1 MSALLQSL
9 RHRKLVQWG
18 LAYLAGGW
26 LVLEAFGFIAE
37 NFGWPGG
44 LVRVATVLLGFGFFA
59 TLILAWYH
67 GEKGAQ
73 RVSGSELLLLTG
85 LSVAAVTSVLFM
97 DWGPAELTETSAAS
111 PAATFRA
118 GWIAVLPFTNVSGDP
133 DNEYFSEGL
142 TYEITSALERIG
154 DLRVISPGS
163 SMSYKERGGRTLS
176 DIGRDLGVKLLL
188 DGGLRVSG
196 GQMRLNAQLV
206 DAETGEQVWSDSYDR
221 ELSTD
226 EIFALQG
233 DIADQIATALQ
244 AEESISSDR
253 SAGPPTDNLDAYN
266 AYLRGRYFFTQASPG
281 YMERSIEEYERA
293 LDLDPGFALAY
304 AALAESWLTYAHY
317 GQPPHEVFPE
327 GLRRARQA
335 LALDSTLADAQTTL
349 ADSKFHYEWDWEEA
363 ERGFLLALELGSTHS
378 TPHSWYGGLL
388 LALGR
393 FDEALE
399 SITRAREMDPV
410 AVSPRAFEAWVLY
423 MTGRWNDAI
432 NAAQS
437 TLDLNPNV
445 AGVLETVGLSRLG
458 LGEVDEAIMA
468 LRRAVELG
476 GRRHTPSLAMALV
489 AAGNPDEAR
498 SILSELEAAAA
509 ETYVP
514 PYWLANVHAALGDR
528 EAALDQLEAAMDTRD
543 AELTWLNV
551 DPALESLR
559 QEPRFQRIVREM
571 GLEPQGP
578 GTV

>member
-1 MSALLQSL
+1 MPSFFQSL
-9 RHRKLVQWG
+9 RQKKLVQWG

-26 LVLEAFGFIAE
+26 LFLEAFGFIAE
-37 NFGWPGG
+37 NFGWPSG
-44 LVRVATVLLGFGFFA
+44 LVRAATVLLGFGFLA
-59 TLILAWYH
+59 TLVLAWYH

-73 RVSGSELLLLTG
+73 RATGLESLLLAG
-85 LSVAAVTSVLFM
+85 LSLAAVTTVLFM
-97 DWGPAELTETSAAS
+97 DLGPGESSEASAPGS
-111 PAATFRA
+111 PATFRA
-118 GWIAVLPFTNVSGDP
+118 GWIAVLPFSNVSGDP
-133 DNEYFSEGL
+133 ENEYFSEGL

-163 SMSYKERGGRTLS
+163 SMSFKDRAGRTLTE
-176 DIGRDLGVKLLL
+176 IGRDLGVQLLL
-188 DGGLRVSG
+188 DGGLRVAG
-196 GQMRLNAQLV
+196 RQMRLSAQLV
-206 DAETGEQVWSDSYDR
+206 DAESGEQVWSDSYDR

-233 DIADQIATALQ
+233 DIANQIATALQ
-244 AEESISSDR
+244 AEESLSSDR
-253 SAGPPTDNLDAYN
+253 SIGPPTDNLEAYN
-266 AYLRGRYFFTQASPG
+266 AYLRGRYFFKQVSPG
-281 YMERSIEEYERA
+281 YMERSIQEYERA

-335 LALDSTLADAQTTL
+335 LALDSTLADAHTTL
-349 ADSKFHYEWDWEEA
+349 ADSKFHYEWDWEGA

-378 TPHSWYGGLL
+378 TPHFWYGGLL

-399 SITRAREMDPV
+399 SNARAREMDPV
-410 AVSPRAFEAWVLY
+410 AVGPRAFEAWTLY
-423 MTGRWNDAI
+423 MVGRWNDAI
-432 NAAQS
+432 EAAQS

-445 AGVLETVGLSRLG
+445 AGVLATLGLSRLY
-458 LGEVDEAIMA
+458 LGEVDEAITA

-476 GRRHTPSLAMALV
+476 GRRHAPSLAMALV
-489 AAGNPDEAR
+489 AEGNVDDAR

-514 PYWLANVHAALGDR
+514 PYWLANVHAALGDK
-528 EAALDQLEAAMDTRD
+528 EAAMDQLEAAMATRD
-543 AELTWLNV
+543 AALIWLNV

-559 QEPRFQRIVREM
+559 QEPRFQRILQTM
-571 GLEPQGP
+571 GLEPDG
-578 GTV
+578 